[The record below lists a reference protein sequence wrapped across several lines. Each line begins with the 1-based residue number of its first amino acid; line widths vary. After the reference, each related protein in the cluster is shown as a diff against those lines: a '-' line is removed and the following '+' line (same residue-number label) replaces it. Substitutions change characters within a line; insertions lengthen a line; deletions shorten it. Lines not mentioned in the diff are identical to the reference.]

1 MTRIIVLST
10 LVFSLSFYHCTANDP
25 GKVNINVIQLTDAAF
40 KQKIF
45 NYEISEQWKYEGN
58 IPAIVDFYAEWCR
71 TCRVMSPIV
80 EQIAGEFAGK
90 LLVYKVNTDEEQ
102 KLSQSLGITS
112 LPTLLFIPQKG
123 QPQASAGGLT
133 KESLIKAIND
143 VLLIQ

>member
-1 MTRIIVLST
+1 MTRIIILSI

-25 GKVNINVIQLTDAAF
+25 GKVIINVIQLTDAAF
-40 KQKIF
+40 MQKIF

-58 IPAIVDFYAEWCR
+58 IPAIVDFHAEWCR
-71 TCRVMSPIV
+71 RCRVMSPIV

-102 KLSQSLGITS
+102 KLSQSLGIIS
-112 LPTLLFIPQKG
+112 LQTILFIPQKR
-123 QPQASAGGLT
+123 QAQASVGVLT
-133 KESLIKAIND
+133 KKSLIKAIND